1 MTHVT
6 DILSAQSV
14 LSTGVSEDV
23 VWIQGRASFRSPD
36 CLHQQA
42 RDWADS
48 TAGGRI
54 ISRLHLITT
63 YIYIPS
69 ISLLCKPE
77 LKDTYNVR
85 NIFNPPSHRNISPC
99 VIHLTISSKTHW
111 TIEIVIFFSSS
122 LNILLKL
129 LQSLSF
135 RRVHLL
141 SEATS
146 RFNQETQSE
155 SWQLVSSFD
164 FCVRPLASLVMVY
177 LSPSNLTICVRS
189 LQPHYD

>member
-63 YIYIPS
+63 YIYILS

-85 NIFNPPSHRNISPC
+85 NIFTPPSHRNISPC

-111 TIEIVIFFSSS
+111 TIEICYFLFFFIKHFAQTVTIIVFSGKFIYWVKPPRGS
-122 LNILLKL
+122 IKKLKV
-129 LQSLSF
+129 
-135 RRVHLL
+135 RVD
-141 SEATS
+141 
-146 RFNQETQSE
+146 N
-155 SWQLVSSFD
+155 W
-164 FCVRPLASLVMVY
+164 
-177 LSPSNLTICVRS
+177 SPALTFVWGR
-189 LQPHYD
+189 